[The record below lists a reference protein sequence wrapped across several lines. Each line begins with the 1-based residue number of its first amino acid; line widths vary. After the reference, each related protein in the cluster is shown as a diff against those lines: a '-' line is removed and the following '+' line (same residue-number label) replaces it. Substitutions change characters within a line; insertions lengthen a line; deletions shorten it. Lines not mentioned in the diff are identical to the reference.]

1 MKVIMAGMVKRTRE
15 AQEQGDSV
23 MPVTYLWLDDLMVGS
38 GGVAGYRYN
47 ADIVRLFAAGRHSGA
62 IVILM
67 TQSYKMLDK
76 AARLQATHLG
86 LWRVQET
93 QKNEV
98 FEELSGR
105 QGMTKDQLETAFTVA
120 TQRPH
125 GFLFISYNA
134 PIGEK
139 LWSGFTKK
147 LINSK

>member
-1 MKVIMAGMVKRTRE
+1 MAG
-15 AQEQGDSV
+15 GN
-23 MPVTYLWLDDLMVGS
+23 G
-38 GGVAGYRYN
+38 AGYRYN
-47 ADIVRLFAAGRHSGA
+47 SDVVRLFAAGRHSGA

-105 QGMTKDQLETAFTVA
+105 QGMTRDQLSSSFDVA
-120 TQRPH
+120 TRAPH
-125 GFLFISYNA
+125 GFLWIAYNA
-134 PIGEK
+134 PSGEK
-139 LWSGFTKK
+139 LWSGFTRK
-147 LINSK
+147 LVNSK